1 MQVHNNPAV
10 MQMSIPMQVHNN
22 PAVMRMSIPMQVHNN
37 PAVMRM
43 SIPMQVRN
51 NPAVM
56 WISIPMQ
63 VRSHPAVMWMPCMY
77 VTGQYILFQVLYF
90 LFPGAVLP
98 ATYTRHALRLYRVLP
113 LAVRQVVRVLEG
125 SDEQVPGGH
134 RVLYR
139 LPHPALHLTGSRSV
153 SYITMTS

>member
-1 MQVHNNPAV
+1 M
-10 MQMSIPMQVHNN
+10 M
-22 PAVMRMSIPMQVHNN
+22 
-37 PAVMRM
+37 
-43 SIPMQVRN
+43 
-51 NPAVM
+51 
-56 WISIPMQ
+56 
-63 VRSHPAVMWMPCMY
+63 C
-77 VTGQYILFQVLYF
+77 F
-90 LFPGAVLP
+90 LFPGDVLPVPGIVLPVPGAVLPVVVIVLPVPGAVLP

-134 RVLYR
+134 CVLYH